1 MRRVVITGLGI
12 VSSLGNNKAE
22 VKDSL
27 FAGRSGITFQPEYA
41 ERGLRSQVAGSI
53 KNLNIEALIDR
64 KLLRFMAKGHA
75 YAWLAMQ
82 EAIADAKLPE
92 ELVSN
97 VRTGLIVGAGGTST
111 ESMLESTDTLRDKGI
126 RRVGPYAVTK
136 TMSSGIA
143 ACLATG
149 AKIKGVN
156 YGISSAC
163 STSAHCIGAGAEQ
176 IQLGKQD
183 IVFAGGG
190 EEEHWTMSFLF
201 DAMGALSSKYNE
213 APTTASRTY
222 DANRDGFVISGG
234 GGIVVLEEYE
244 HAKARG
250 AKIYAEVVGYGAT
263 SDGYDMVAP
272 SGEGAVRCMKLALE
286 GHDGQKIVHVDY
298 INTHGTSTPVGD
310 TKELEAIR
318 AVFGNEQYGKM
329 PAIASTKSLSGHA
342 LGAAGVNEAIY
353 TLIMMENNFIAASA
367 NIETLDPAAEGLNIA
382 RQRIDNIKIETALSN
397 SFGFGGTN
405 ATLTLSTKNL

>member
-1 MRRVVITGLGI
+1 MRRVVITGFGI

-22 VKDSL
+22 VLASL
-27 FAGRSGITFQPEYA
+27 KSGQSGITYQPEYA
-41 ERGLRSQVAGSI
+41 AMGLRSHVAGSI
-53 KNLNIEALIDR
+53 KNLKVEELIDR
-64 KLLRFMAKGHA
+64 KLMRFMAKGHA

-82 EAIADAKLPE
+82 EAIADSQLPE
-92 ELVSN
+92 EMVSN
-97 VRTGLIVGAGGTST
+97 VRTGLIVGAGGASH
-111 ESMLESTDTLRDKGI
+111 ESILEGIDTLREKGV
-126 RRVGPYAVTK
+126 RRVGPYMVTK
-136 TMSSGIA
+136 AMASGVS

-149 AKIKGVN
+149 AKIKGIN

-163 STSAHCIGAGAEQ
+163 STSAHCIGAGVEQ

-183 IVFAGGG
+183 IIFAGGA
-190 EEEHWTMSFLF
+190 EEEHWTLSFMF
-201 DAMGALSSKYNE
+201 DAMGALSSKYNDT
-213 APTTASRTY
+213 PDKASRTY
-222 DANRDGFVISGG
+222 DADRDGFVISGG

-272 SGEGAVRCMKLALE
+272 SGEGAVRCMRLALE
-286 GHDGQKIVHVDY
+286 GVDSKIDY

-310 TKELEAIR
+310 VKELEAIR
-318 AVFGNEQYGKM
+318 EVFGENGLKQS

-353 TLIMMENNFIAASA
+353 TLLMMENNFIAASA
-367 NIETLDPAAEGLNIA
+367 NIETLDPAAEGLNIVRA
-382 RQRIDNIKIETALSN
+382 AIENVKIETALSN

-405 ATLTLSTKNL
+405 ATLTLSRKFL